1 MRLKHIPIKPLSMEM
16 NIIMIEGYTNL
27 SKDNLKM
34 IQCFILTNI
43 VLYEKIDKT
52 KAAVLTI
59 IATTDATA

>member
-1 MRLKHIPIKPLSMEM
+1 MEM

-34 IQCFILTNI
+34 IKCFILTNI
-43 VLYEKIDKT
+43 VLYEKTDRA